1 MSKVVPIAPIIP
13 LKKSGI
19 LDDYYERKLYKK
31 IEKQIIFLI
40 AFCAFIKWCQER
52 NINIRLFF

>member
-1 MSKVVPIAPIIP
+1 MSKVVS

-19 LDDYYERKLYKK
+19 LDDYYEKKLYKK

-40 AFCAFIKWCQER
+40 AFCAFIKWFQDR